1 MKIARLS
8 LDQGPRFAVVDEAT
22 GNYRV
27 LADDPLYSQ
36 IQPTG
41 QIVAAADANLVA
53 PMLPRSKVIGFGDNY
68 NRPDFR
74 PDTGKVPTTFLK
86 PNTAVVGPNV
96 PIVAPAWSGNIIH
109 EAELAVVISRLCKD
123 VPVERAH
130 EVIFG
135 YTVGNDV
142 ADGLTQKSDLQWAR
156 AKGFDTSC
164 PIGPVIVTDL
174 DVSDLEITLSVDGEV
189 KGRGTTA
196 DLARGVPELIALA
209 SSMFTLLPGDIILTG
224 AAFPS
229 IPAGPG
235 AEVVCSVAGIGEL
248 RNPGVADD

>member
-8 LDQGPRFAVVDEAT
+8 LDQGPRFAVVDEAS
-22 GNYRV
+22 GAYHV
-27 LADDPLYSQ
+27 LADDPMYAGIS
-36 IQPTG
+36 PTG
-41 QIVAAADANLVA
+41 QIVSAEDANLVA

-68 NRPDFR
+68 NRPDYR
-74 PDTGKVPTTFLK
+74 PDPTTVPTTFLK

-96 PIVAPAWSGNIIH
+96 PIVAPKWSGNIIH

-123 VPVERAH
+123 VPVERAN

-142 ADGLTQKSDLQWAR
+142 ADGVTQKSDLQWAR

-164 PIGPVIVTDL
+164 PVGPVIVTDL

-196 DLARGVPELIALA
+196 DLARSVPELIALA

-235 AEVVCSVAGIGEL
+235 TEVTCAVERIGQL
-248 RNPGVADD
+248 RNPVVSDE